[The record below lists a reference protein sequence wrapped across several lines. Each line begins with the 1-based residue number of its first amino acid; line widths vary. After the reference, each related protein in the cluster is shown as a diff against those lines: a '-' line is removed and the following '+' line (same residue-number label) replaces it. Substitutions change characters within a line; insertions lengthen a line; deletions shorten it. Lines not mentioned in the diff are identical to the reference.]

1 MTALDF
7 IAQEEGYRDTPYRD
21 GAGYWTIGW
30 GRLLTMDRDADP
42 SQWEPINR
50 ADEMRDY
57 FAPWVERR
65 RQRGG
70 RHVPPGGHL
79 RRRQGSRVDE
89 LRVQPRAF
97 TRWQPRSYAKS
108 STRARVT
115 ACGRSGLRWSG
126 WTGVIGTVG
135 GVKSASAGLV
145 DRRRR
150 EVALFFGVA

>member
-7 IAQEEGYRDTPYRD
+7 IAQEEGYRDKPYRD

-65 RQRGG
+65 RQRVVDMFRPAVTYDVGKVAALTSFAYNLG
-70 RHVPPGGHL
+70 VHALATSQL
-79 RRRQGSRVDE
+79 REIVNESARDRMWPVRVALEWVD
-89 LRVQPRAF
+89 
-97 TRWQPRSYAKS
+97 
-108 STRARVT
+108 
-115 ACGRSGLRWSG
+115 WSNR
-126 WTGVIGTVG
+126 TVG

-150 EVALFFGVA
+150 EVALFFGV